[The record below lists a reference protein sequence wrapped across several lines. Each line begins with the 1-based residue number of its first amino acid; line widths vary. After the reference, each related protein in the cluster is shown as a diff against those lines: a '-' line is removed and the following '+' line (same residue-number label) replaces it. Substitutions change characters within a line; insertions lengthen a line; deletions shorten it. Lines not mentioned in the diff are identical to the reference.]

1 MTAVVT
7 KGRGLGFALAAV
19 LVTFSAQQLL
29 TPLLAPLAREL
40 GLSEF
45 QLGLVVTIAAA
56 ALTVMSPVWGR
67 AVDTIG
73 PRAVLLGGI
82 GLAALGLAGFAAAV
96 GWGLGGENRAGWT
109 FAGMLL
115 TRSLLFGAGIAAA
128 PVVGVALAASTTTDE
143 AGRTKSVSM
152 VGAAQGLSFVLGPA
166 AGGALATVSVLLPLW
181 ISPSVLAILFVVL
194 VVAWKPAPLAA
205 PVEKAPRA
213 KLSPFDRR
221 LLPILAVG
229 FVVYLGLSMMI
240 VIGFLV
246 ADRLGLDSERTAGAV
261 GVAFFVTG
269 VVLVLTQGVVVPR
282 LGWHVLRL
290 LRVGMPIAL
299 VGFLVIALAGQLWSI
314 TVGMALL
321 AGGVGLAIPG
331 YTTAATLVAR
341 PREQGAVSGL
351 VTANIGLTFMVGP
364 IVGTG
369 LYEFAPIAPL
379 LVGAALSALAAAY
392 LYLAPSARRIG
403 ARAELPETVGAVA
416 SPGPALTHEHRGQ

>member
-1 MTAVVT
+1 MTAAVT

-73 PRAVLLGGI
+73 PRAVLLSGV

-96 GWGLGGENRAGWT
+96 EWGLGGENRAGWT

-128 PVVGVALAASTTTDE
+128 PVVGVALAASSTTDE
-143 AGRTKSVSM
+143 ASRTKSVSL
-152 VGAAQGLSFVLGPA
+152 VGAAQGLSFVLGPL

-181 ISPSVLAILFVVL
+181 ISPSVLVVLFVVL
-194 VVAWKPAPLAA
+194 AVALKPAPLAQKVVGEA
-205 PVEKAPRA
+205 RA
-213 KLSPFDRR
+213 RISPFDRR

-246 ADRLGLDSERTAGAV
+246 ADRLRLDSEQTAGAV
-261 GVAFFVTG
+261 GIAFFVTG

-290 LRVGMPIAL
+290 LRVGVPIAL
-299 VGFLVIALAGQLWSI
+299 VGFVVIAVGGQLWSI

-321 AGGVGLAIPG
+321 AAGVGLAIPG

-341 PREQGAVSGL
+341 PHEQGAVSGL
-351 VTANIGLTFMVGP
+351 VSANIGLTFMVGP
-364 IVGTG
+364 VVGTG
-369 LYEFAPIAPL
+369 LYEVAPIAPL
-379 LVGAALSALAAAY
+379 LVGAVLCVLAATY

-403 ARAELPETVGAVA
+403 ARAEDPADAV
-416 SPGPALTHEHRGQ
+416 P

>member
-1 MTAVVT
+1 MTAVT

-73 PRAVLLGGI
+73 PRAVLLSGV

-96 GWGLGGENRAGWT
+96 EWGLGGENRAGWT
-109 FAGMLL
+109 FAGLLL

-128 PVVGVALAASTTTDE
+128 PVVGVALAASSTTDE
-143 AGRTKSVSM
+143 ASRTKSVSM

-181 ISPSVLAILFVVL
+181 TSPSVLAILFVVL
-194 VVAWKPAPLAA
+194 LVAWKPAPLAA
-205 PVEKAPRA
+205 LVAPVAKVPRA

-261 GVAFFVTG
+261 GVAFFATG

-321 AGGVGLAIPG
+321 AGGVGLAIPA

-341 PREQGAVSGL
+341 PHEQGAVSGL
-351 VTANIGLTFMVGP
+351 VSANIGLTFMVGP

-369 LYEFAPIAPL
+369 LYEFVPIAPL

-392 LYLAPSARRIG
+392 LFLAPSARRIG
-403 ARAELPETVGAVA
+403 ARSVEQVDAVA
-416 SPGPALTHEHRGQ
+416 

>member
-1 MTAVVT
+1 MTAAVT

-29 TPLLAPLAREL
+29 TPLLAPLATEL

-73 PRAVLLGGI
+73 PRAVLLSGV

-96 GWGLGGENRAGWT
+96 EWGLGGEHRAGWT

-128 PVVGVALAASTTTDE
+128 PVVGVALAASSTTDE
-143 AGRTKSVSM
+143 ASRTTSVSM

-205 PVEKAPRA
+205 PLEKAPRA

-321 AGGVGLAIPG
+321 AAGVGLAIPA

-341 PREQGAVSGL
+341 PHEQGAVSGL
-351 VTANIGLTFMVGP
+351 VSANIGLTFMVGP

-369 LYEFAPIAPL
+369 LYEFVPIAPL

-392 LYLAPSARRIG
+392 LFLAPSARRIG
-403 ARAELPETVGAVA
+403 ARAELAETVDA
-416 SPGPALTHEHRGQ
+416 

>member
-1 MTAVVT
+1 MTAVT

-73 PRAVLLGGI
+73 PRAVLLSGV

-96 GWGLGGENRAGWT
+96 EWGLGGENRAGWT
-109 FAGMLL
+109 FAGLLL

-128 PVVGVALAASTTTDE
+128 PVVGVALAASSTTDE
-143 AGRTKSVSM
+143 ASRTKSVSM

-181 ISPSVLAILFVVL
+181 TSPSVLAILFVVL
-194 VVAWKPAPLAA
+194 LVAWKPAPLAA
-205 PVEKAPRA
+205 LVAPVAKVPRA

-240 VIGFLV
+240 VIGFLI

-261 GVAFFVTG
+261 GVAFFATG

-321 AGGVGLAIPG
+321 AGGVGLTIPA

-341 PREQGAVSGL
+341 PHEQGAVSGL
-351 VTANIGLTFMVGP
+351 VSANIGLTFMVGP

-369 LYEFAPIAPL
+369 LYEFVPIAPL

-392 LYLAPSARRIG
+392 LFLAPSARRIG
-403 ARAELPETVGAVA
+403 ARSVEQVDAVA
-416 SPGPALTHEHRGQ
+416 